1 MSKMNETTL
10 YMLIGTGFIF
20 ILVLITM
27 LYCVYK
33 GKKNENQREKYKY
46 LCIDRVLELSL
57 AFTILYGVV
66 YLDSSVFFML
76 MLLAIADYPIQTK
89 LGSLRQ
95 QVEDNKENKPVE
107 GEMD

>member
-1 MSKMNETTL
+1 
-10 YMLIGTGFIF
+10 
-20 ILVLITM
+20 
-27 LYCVYK
+27 
-33 GKKNENQREKYKY
+33 
-46 LCIDRVLELSL
+46 
-57 AFTILYGVV
+57 
-66 YLDSSVFFML
+66 ML